1 MSWHWLPCRNLRKIC
16 ATTRFG
22 GFFLE
27 IAVAEP
33 TITTA
38 GSVSLTVLFVALLGP
53 LAGPYILIAL
63 AALAG
68 ALWPLSASSA
78 SSRAEGAWL
87 LLRCALTALVLTGL
101 IAGIVERVWAV
112 PVNEGLAPVALLI
125 GAMGNGWR
133 PVFSGLALF
142 ARAWVG
148 NRQDGGRK

>member
-1 MSWHWLPCRNLRKIC
+1 M
-16 ATTRFG
+16 
-22 GFFLE
+22 E
-27 IAVAEP
+27 IDVAEP

-53 LAGPYILIAL
+53 MAGPYILIAL

-68 ALWPLSASSA
+68 ALWPLSASPT

-87 LLRCALTALVLTGL
+87 LLRCALTALVLTGV
-101 IAGIVERVWAV
+101 IAGLIERLWGV

-133 PVFSGLALF
+133 PVFSALAVV
-142 ARAWVG
+142 ARGRVG
-148 NRQDGGRK
+148 NQQNGGRK

>member
-1 MSWHWLPCRNLRKIC
+1 M
-16 ATTRFG
+16 
-22 GFFLE
+22 
-27 IAVAEP
+27 AEP

-53 LAGPYILIAL
+53 MAGPYILIAL

-68 ALWPLSASSA
+68 ALWPLSASPT
-78 SSRAEGAWL
+78 SSRVEGAWL

-101 IAGIVERVWAV
+101 IAGLVERVWSV

-133 PVFSGLALF
+133 PVFSALAVV
-142 ARAWVG
+142 ARGWISNQQA
-148 NRQDGGRK
+148 GGRK